1 MRTAKAPPE
10 RRVLSRAWITAPAPS
25 ALAVAKVAAQQQQQL
40 LQQQVGVATVLGA
53 PVPSNWV
60 RSALMV

>member
-1 MRTAKAPPE
+1 MRAAKAPPE
-10 RRVLSRAWITAPAPS
+10 RRVLSRAWITAPVPS
-25 ALAVAKVAAQQQQQL
+25 ALAVAKVATQQQQQ

>member
-1 MRTAKAPPE
+1 MT
-10 RRVLSRAWITAPAPS
+10 PA
-25 ALAVAKVAAQQQQQL
+25 AAHVAAQQQQLQ
-40 LQQQVGVATVLGA
+40 QQQVGVATVLGA

>member
-1 MRTAKAPPE
+1 MRAAKAPPE
-10 RRVLSRAWITAPAPS
+10 RRVRSRAWITAPVPS
-25 ALAVAKVAAQQQQQL
+25 ALAVAKVATQQ
-40 LQQQVGVATVLGA
+40 QQQVGVATVLGA

>member
-25 ALAVAKVAAQQQQQL
+25 ALAVAKVAAHQQQQL
-40 LQQQVGVATVLGA
+40 LQQQEGVATVLGA
-53 PVPSNWV
+53 LAPSNWV
-60 RSALMV
+60 RSAFMV